1 MGKFCYFCC
10 MIRDF
15 IEKTILRHFPFEPTE
30 QQSVLINELADFL
43 TSVQREKVFLL
54 KGYAGTGKT
63 SVVGAL
69 VKAIL
74 ELKQKTFLLA
84 PTGRAAKVLSSYS
97 GFPAF
102 TIHKKIY
109 RQKSLGDFRFG
120 LADNLHTDTIFIV
133 DEASMIANRGG
144 ENEFGSGFLL
154 DDLISYVYQG
164 DGCSLI
170 LLGDTAQLPPV
181 SEEESPALN
190 KLVLEGFGLQCEE
203 FLLTNVVRQALESG
217 ILYNATLL
225 RQALADELTSAMP
238 KLKITGFKDIQPLS
252 GTDLIDEVQRSY
264 DGAGVQDTII
274 ITRSNYRTNI
284 YNNGIRGRVMMKEEE
299 ICNGDLLMITRNN
312 YFWNKPYK
320 EIEFIANGDIVEV
333 VRVRKSREMYGFRFV
348 DLTLKSLD
356 FNWEIDARIWLDC
369 LQSENPAQ
377 TSELNK
383 KLFAA
388 VEEDYA
394 DITIKRE
401 RYKQMFENEYLNALQ
416 VKFAYAVT
424 CHKAQ
429 GGQWKKVFV
438 DMGMSPDTLID
449 RSYYRW
455 LYTALTRATE
465 NVFLVNYISK

>member
-1 MGKFCYFCC
+1 
-10 MIRDF
+10 
-15 IEKTILRHFPFEPTE
+15 
-30 QQSVLINELADFL
+30 
-43 TSVQREKVFLL
+43 
-54 KGYAGTGKT
+54 
-63 SVVGAL
+63 
-69 VKAIL
+69 
-74 ELKQKTFLLA
+74 
-84 PTGRAAKVLSSYS
+84 
-97 GFPAF
+97 
-102 TIHKKIY
+102 
-109 RQKSLGDFRFG
+109 
-120 LADNLHTDTIFIV
+120 
-133 DEASMIANRGG
+133 
-144 ENEFGSGFLL
+144 
-154 DDLISYVYQG
+154 
-164 DGCSLI
+164 
-170 LLGDTAQLPPV
+170 
-181 SEEESPALN
+181 
-190 KLVLEGFGLQCEE
+190 
-203 FLLTNVVRQALESG
+203 VVRQALESG

-225 RQALADELTSAMP
+225 RQALADELTSATP